1 MCNMLIAPRQKRK
14 ISCTVAMKWFPSGET
29 RMAGSLCASC
39 GEEEKLMNRSTV
51 VLARRRTQLRRLNCS
66 MSVKA
71 ALSVVAII
79 GLATAA
85 ARALTAQVASA
96 AGSPG
101 IYAPRD
107 VVVGE
112 ADGTVTLPVT
122 MNTTSTGTVT
132 ANYATAAGSGRGG
145 NTTCAFP
152 SSIYESVSG
161 KLTFPPGS
169 ITQNV
174 TVHLLNC
181 VKSLTTGF
189 YTFYLNLSGNSS
201 GSTINRSKTQI
212 DVTGDASAASTPGLY
227 AIGAKVDNTAGT
239 VNVPVVLGGPSGAAS
254 ASAVTV
260 SYTTK
265 NGSAVSGTDYTTT
278 SGTLTFPPGETAQN
292 ITVPIIDRSGSAP
305 ARSFSVTISSP
316 TNATIAYGTA
326 VVTIGASG
334 ASSVSTPGISASPDV
349 VVGEA
354 DGYVD
359 LPVTLN
365 APGVNTVT
373 VNYAT
378 ADGSGSGGNSTCAFA
393 SSVYQAESGA
403 ITFTP
408 GVTTAVVRVP
418 ILNCGQATSHTF
430 SLNPAGNSSASTTT
444 DASTTITVDGATP
457 PTITSFSP
465 ASGAPG
471 TKVTIKGTNL
481 AGATSVTFK
490 GKTAVI

>member
-71 ALSVVAII
+71 ALSGVAII

-85 ARALTAQVASA
+85 AGALTAQVASA

-107 VVVGE
+107 GVVGE
-112 ADGTVTLPVT
+112 TDGTVTLPVT

-132 ANYATAAGSGRGG
+132 VNYATADGSGSGG

-161 KLTFPPGS
+161 TLSFPPGS

-174 TVHLLNC
+174 TVHILNC
-181 VKSLTTGF
+181 LKSLTTGF
-189 YTFYLNLSGNSS
+189 YTFYLDLAGNSS
-201 GSTINRSKTQI
+201 GSTLNRSKTQI

-260 SYTTK
+260 AYTTK

-305 ARSFSVTISSP
+305 ARSFSVTISSA
-316 TNATIAYGTA
+316 TSATIAYGPA

-349 VVGEA
+349 VVGET

-365 APGVNTVT
+365 APRVNTVT

-393 SSVYQAESGA
+393 SSVYQAESGTL
-403 ITFTP
+403 TFTP

-418 ILNCGQATSHTF
+418 ILNCVKSLTTGFYTF
-430 SLNPAGNSSASTTT
+430 YLNLSGNSSGSTINRSKTQIDVTGDASAASTPGLY
-444 DASTTITVDGATP
+444 AIGA
-457 PTITSFSP
+457 
-465 ASGAPG
+465 
-471 TKVTIKGTNL
+471 
-481 AGATSVTFK
+481 
-490 GKTAVI
+490 